1 MIALDFGL
9 KRIGVAWH
17 CKGIILPLEAI
28 EFRNVSQV
36 ICDVQDTLNNKSPK
50 ILLIGIVK
58 EELQIV
64 LDSVLKGLDFSGEIV
79 FIDENLTSQEASF
92 YINGRKN
99 SKKLRK
105 DGTLDS
111 LSAMIILERYLKQS
125 IQNDKR

>member
-9 KRIGVAWH
+9 KRIGLAW
-17 CKGIILPLEAI
+17 CCNGIILPLEAI
-28 EFRNVSQV
+28 KFRSVPQV
-36 ICDVQDTLNNKSPK
+36 VCDLQGILNQKAPK
-50 ILLIGIVK
+50 ILLIGIIK

-64 LDSVLKGLDFSGEIV
+64 LDEVLNGLDFSGEV
-79 FIDENLTSQEASF
+79 KFIDENLTSQEAGF

-111 LSAMIILERYLKQS
+111 LSAMIILERYL
-125 IQNDKR
+125 RGL